1 MAALNHDPLAEVEDP
16 EHIITHVVP
25 SHISTPST
33 AYNIIADGVA
43 GLIIMPPPH
52 MARLHQGV
60 DKLVNLYEG

>member
-33 AYNIIADGVA
+33 DYNIIADGVA
-43 GLIIMPPPH
+43 GVIIMPPSH
-52 MARLHQGV
+52 MARLH
-60 DKLVNLYEG
+60 